1 MGIFNLHGRVA
12 VVTGGTAGLGRGMAI
27 ALARQ
32 GADLAI
38 LARRPDKL
46 TETAREIGSLGGR
59 CLPVVCDISD
69 EASVQNA
76 VETVVNHYKKVDILV
91 NNAGNGGPSIPT
103 VDMPQEIFDKV
114 VNLDLCSLFRVMKAF
129 GKVMVEAGYGR
140 IINIASAMGM
150 VGNLGVPL
158 AGYQAAK
165 GGVINLTRAA
175 AAEWATQGVTVN
187 NICPGMFPSE
197 SNGADLMEE
206 SQTFIKRMT
215 PIAAGRHAN
224 GSKHRRRHGCRSGVP
239 GQRGVPVYYWYHPA
253 LRRRVDLRVV

>member
-103 VDMPQEIFDKV
+103 VDMPQ
-114 VNLDLCSLFRVMKAF
+114 S
-129 GKVMVEAGYGR
+129 GK
-140 IINIASAMGM
+140 
-150 VGNLGVPL
+150 
-158 AGYQAAK
+158 
-165 GGVINLTRAA
+165 
-175 AAEWATQGVTVN
+175 
-187 NICPGMFPSE
+187 
-197 SNGADLMEE
+197 
-206 SQTFIKRMT
+206 
-215 PIAAGRHAN
+215 
-224 GSKHRRRHGCRSGVP
+224 SGFVLSVP
-239 GQRGVPVYYWYHPA
+239 GNEGIWQGDGGGWLWTYH
-253 LRRRVDLRVV
+253 

>member
-1 MGIFNLHGRVA
+1 MSMFDLHGRVA
-12 VVTGGTAGLGRGMAI
+12 VVTGGTAGLGKGMAI

-32 GADLAI
+32 GASVAV

-46 TETAREIGSLGGR
+46 VEASRDIETLGVT
-59 CLPVVCDISD
+59 CLPVQCDISA
-69 EASVQNA
+69 EVSVRIA
-76 VETVVNHYKKVDILV
+76 VKAVMDRFGRVDILV

-103 VDMPQEIFDKV
+103 VDMPQEIFDRV

-129 GKVMVEAGYGR
+129 GRVMVEAGYGR

-175 AAEWATQGVTVN
+175 AAEWATCGVTVN
-187 NICPGMFPSE
+187 SICPGMFPSE

-206 SQTFIKRMT
+206 SQAFIRRMT
-215 PIAAGRHAN
+215 PMQRAGTPTDLNTVGDMDAAVVFLASEESRYIT
-224 GSKHRRRHGCRSGVP
+224 GVTLP
-239 GQRGVPVYYWYHPA
+239 CDGGWTCV
-253 LRRRVDLRVV
+253 

>member
-1 MGIFNLHGRVA
+1 MSMFDLHGRVA
-12 VVTGGTAGLGRGMAI
+12 VVTGGSAGLGKGMAI

-38 LARRPDKL
+38 LARRADKL
-46 TETAREIGSLGGR
+46 TQAAQEIRTLGVR
-59 CLPVVCDISD
+59 CLPVQCNISD
-69 EASVQNA
+69 EASVEHA
-76 VETVVNHYKKVDILV
+76 VKAVLDEYKKVDILV

-103 VDMPQEIFDKV
+103 VDMPQEIFEQV

-129 GKVMVEAGYGR
+129 GKGMVNAGYGR

-187 NICPGMFPSE
+187 SICPGMFPSE

-206 SQTFIKRMT
+206 SQAFIQRFT
-215 PIAAGRHAN
+215 PMGRPGRPTDLNTVGDMDAAVVFLASEESRYVT
-224 GSKHRRRHGCRSGVP
+224 GVTLP
-239 GQRGVPVYYWYHPA
+239 CDGGWTCV
-253 LRRRVDLRVV
+253 

>member
-114 VNLDLCSLFRVMKAF
+114 VNPVS
-129 GKVMVEAGYGR
+129 YTH
-140 IINIASAMGM
+140 
-150 VGNLGVPL
+150 
-158 AGYQAAK
+158 
-165 GGVINLTRAA
+165 LTLP
-175 AAEWATQGVTVN
+175 T
-187 NICPGMFPSE
+187 I
-197 SNGADLMEE
+197 
-206 SQTFIKRMT
+206 
-215 PIAAGRHAN
+215 
-224 GSKHRRRHGCRSGVP
+224 
-239 GQRGVPVYYWYHPA
+239 
-253 LRRRVDLRVV
+253 LRV

>member
-46 TETAREIGSLGGR
+46 TETAREIESLGGR

-206 SQTFIKRMT
+206 
-215 PIAAGRHAN
+215 
-224 GSKHRRRHGCRSGVP
+224 
-239 GQRGVPVYYWYHPA
+239 
-253 LRRRVDLRVV
+253 

>member
-103 VDMPQEIFDKV
+103 VDM
-114 VNLDLCSLFRVMKAF
+114 
-129 GKVMVEAGYGR
+129 EAGYGR

-206 SQTFIKRMT
+206 SQAFIKRMT
-215 PIAAGRHAN
+215 PMQRAGTPTDLNTVGDMDAA
-224 GSKHRRRHGCRSGVP
+224 
-239 GQRGVPVYYWYHPA
+239 
-253 LRRRVDLRVV
+253 VVFLASEESRYITGITLPCDGGWTCV

>member
-46 TETAREIGSLGGR
+46 TETAREIESLGGR

-114 VNLDLCSLFRVMKAF
+114 VNSDSHRPNISSVIS
-129 GKVMVEAGYGR
+129 GYKQPSKSAQSIEITGFIEKSKPPE
-140 IINIASAMGM
+140 IIFFYT
-150 VGNLGVPL
+150 LLPL
-158 AGYQAAK
+158 TA
-165 GGVINLTRAA
+165 
-175 AAEWATQGVTVN
+175 
-187 NICPGMFPSE
+187 
-197 SNGADLMEE
+197 
-206 SQTFIKRMT
+206 
-215 PIAAGRHAN
+215 
-224 GSKHRRRHGCRSGVP
+224 
-239 GQRGVPVYYWYHPA
+239 
-253 LRRRVDLRVV
+253 

>member
-1 MGIFNLHGRVA
+1 MAVWRWSPVVRQDWAEEWPSHWPGR
-12 VVTGGTAGLGRGMAI
+12 
-27 ALARQ
+27 ARIWLFWPE
-32 GADLAI
+32 D
-38 LARRPDKL
+38 PDKL

-150 VGNLGVPL
+150 VGNLGVPP
-158 AGYQAAK
+158 
-165 GGVINLTRAA
+165 GGLSGPPRA
-175 AAEWATQGVTVN
+175 E
-187 NICPGMFPSE
+187 
-197 SNGADLMEE
+197 
-206 SQTFIKRMT
+206 
-215 PIAAGRHAN
+215 
-224 GSKHRRRHGCRSGVP
+224 
-239 GQRGVPVYYWYHPA
+239 
-253 LRRRVDLRVV
+253 

>member
-46 TETAREIGSLGGR
+46 TETAREIESLGGR

-114 VNLDLCSLFRVMKAF
+114 VNLDLCSLFRVMKAIVQQAPQADEHSQSHHK
-129 GKVMVEAGYGR
+129 GGHLAP
-140 IINIASAMGM
+140 
-150 VGNLGVPL
+150 GVP
-158 AGYQAAK
+158 QA
-165 GGVINLTRAA
+165 VERAHQHA
-175 AAEWATQGVTVN
+175 
-187 NICPGMFPSE
+187 
-197 SNGADLMEE
+197 GADGHGENGPGAKVGG
-206 SQTFIKRMT
+206 SHGAQS
-215 PIAAGRHAN
+215 GREGGIGAD
-224 GSKHRRRHGCRSGVP
+224 G
-239 GQRGVPVYYWYHPA
+239 
-253 LRRRVDLRVV
+253 

>member
-1 MGIFNLHGRVA
+1 
-12 VVTGGTAGLGRGMAI
+12 MAI

-46 TETAREIGSLGGR
+46 TETAREIESLGGR

-114 VNLDLCSLFRVMKAF
+114 VNSGLFA
-129 GKVMVEAGYGR
+129 
-140 IINIASAMGM
+140 
-150 VGNLGVPL
+150 P
-158 AGYQAAK
+158 
-165 GGVINLTRAA
+165 
-175 AAEWATQGVTVN
+175 
-187 NICPGMFPSE
+187 
-197 SNGADLMEE
+197 
-206 SQTFIKRMT
+206 
-215 PIAAGRHAN
+215 
-224 GSKHRRRHGCRSGVP
+224 
-239 GQRGVPVYYWYHPA
+239 PA
-253 LRRRVDLRVV
+253 

>member
-46 TETAREIGSLGGR
+46 TETAREIESLGGR

-165 GGVINLTRAA
+165 GGV
-175 AAEWATQGVTVN
+175 VTVN

-197 SNGADLMEE
+197 SNGADLMAE
-206 SQTFIKRMT
+206 SQAFIKRMT
-215 PIAAGRHAN
+215 PMQRAGTPTDLNTVGDMDAA
-224 GSKHRRRHGCRSGVP
+224 
-239 GQRGVPVYYWYHPA
+239 
-253 LRRRVDLRVV
+253 VVFLASEESRYITGITLPCDGGWTCV

>member
-1 MGIFNLHGRVA
+1 MSMFDLHGRVA
-12 VVTGGTAGLGRGMAI
+12 VVTGGTAGLGKGMAI

-32 GADLAI
+32 GASVAV

-46 TETAREIGSLGGR
+46 VEASRDIETLGVT
-59 CLPVVCDISD
+59 CLPVQCDISD
-69 EASVQNA
+69 EVSVRIA
-76 VETVVNHYKKVDILV
+76 VKAVMDRFGRVDILV

-103 VDMPQEIFDKV
+103 VDMPQEIFDRV

-129 GKVMVEAGYGR
+129 GRVMVEAGYGR

-175 AAEWATQGVTVN
+175 AAEWATCGVTVN
-187 NICPGMFPSE
+187 SICPGMFPSE

-206 SQTFIKRMT
+206 SQAFIRRMT
-215 PIAAGRHAN
+215 PMQRAGTPTDLNTVGDMDAAVVFLASEESRYIT
-224 GSKHRRRHGCRSGVP
+224 GVTLP
-239 GQRGVPVYYWYHPA
+239 CDGGWTCV
-253 LRRRVDLRVV
+253 